1 MSTDR
6 FQKVTADHLRRD
18 AFLYVRQSSLRQVM
32 ENTESTKRQYALR
45 ERAAALGWPI
55 ERIHVI
61 DVDLG
66 LSGASAQDRDGFQ
79 RLVGEVANGHAGI
92 VLGLEVSRLA
102 RNNADW
108 HHLLELAA
116 MTQTLICDEDG
127 IYDPASFNDRL
138 LLGLKGA
145 MSEAEL
151 HVLKARLQ
159 GGILNKA
166 RRGELEVPLP
176 IGMVYHLNGS
186 VVLDPDQSIR
196 AALQLLF
203 DTFRQ
208 TTSVS
213 ASVRRFRR
221 EGWLFPRRIRRGTG
235 KGDVLWGEL
244 GHSRAAQILH
254 NPSYAG
260 AFVYGRT
267 RSARRPGNKVTQL
280 KVAREDWQVLIRDAH
295 PGYVTW
301 DEFEQT
307 QATLKQNAWGF
318 GQSRRGSMPRE
329 GTGLLQG
336 RVLCGICGARMRVR
350 YQELGGKLEPYYM
363 CTESSVRRA
372 DKTCQTVRG
381 RAVDDAVGALL
392 LENVA
397 PATLEIALAVE
408 GEISG
413 RIEQARAQRG
423 MQLTRVRYDAEL
435 ARRRYLNVDPAN
447 RLVADALESDWN
459 ERLRQLDA
467 LQQEHER
474 QQQADRKLL
483 DDGARTRIRQL
494 AQDFRRVWG
503 DEHIAPVERKRM
515 VALLIEDVTLVKAER
530 IAIHVRFRGGRTTSL
545 EIDRPRPIALIRK
558 TSPEVVAKIDELLE
572 TCTDLEIAQQL
583 NSLGHMNWRG
593 QSFTPKKIVTI
604 RCAYRL
610 KSRFERLR
618 ERGMLSA
625 KELADQLDVSATTIH
640 QWGHAGLLREH
651 PYGNEHRFLYEP
663 LGNVILIKG
672 KGGRQPT
679 YPVFI
684 TVPLTKQGAI

>member
-1 MSTDR
+1 M
-6 FQKVTADHLRRD
+6 
-18 AFLYVRQSSLRQVM
+18 
-32 ENTESTKRQYALR
+32 
-45 ERAAALGWPI
+45 
-55 ERIHVI
+55 
-61 DVDLG
+61 
-66 LSGASAQDRDGFQ
+66 
-79 RLVGEVANGHAGI
+79 
-92 VLGLEVSRLA
+92 
-102 RNNADW
+102 
-108 HHLLELAA
+108 
-116 MTQTLICDEDG
+116 
-127 IYDPASFNDRL
+127 
-138 LLGLKGA
+138 GA

-203 DTFRQ
+203 DTFHQ
-208 TTSVS
+208 TTSVC
-213 ASVRRFRR
+213 ATVRRFRR
-221 EGWLFPRRIRRGTG
+221 EGWLFPRRVRRGTG
-235 KGDVLWGEL
+235 KGDVLWGALEN
-244 GHSRAAQILH
+244 SRASQILH

-260 AFVYGRT
+260 AFAYGRT
-267 RSARRPGNKVTQL
+267 RGARRPGNKMTQI
-280 KVAREDWQVLIRDAH
+280 KVAREDWEVLIMDAH

-301 DEFEQT
+301 DEFERN
-307 QATLKQNAWGF
+307 QATLKQNACGF
-318 GQSRRGSMPRE
+318 GVASRGSMPRE
-329 GTGLLQG
+329 GVGLLQG

-350 YQELGGKLEPYYM
+350 YQEVGGKLEPYYM
-363 CTESSVRRA
+363 CTENSVRRA
-372 DKTCQTVRG
+372 DKPCQSVRG
-381 RAVDDAVGALL
+381 RAVDEAIGAVL

-397 PATLEIALAVE
+397 PAALEMALAVE

-413 RIEQARAQRG
+413 RIEQARAQRLI
-423 MQLTRVRYDAEL
+423 QLTRVRYDAEL
-435 ARRRYLNVDPAN
+435 ARRRYLSVDPAN

-459 ERLRQLDA
+459 ERLRQLDSM
-467 LQQEHER
+467 QQEHDR
-474 QQQADRKLL
+474 QQQSDQKLL
-483 DDGARTRIRQL
+483 GDDARARIRQL
-494 AQDFRRVWG
+494 AQDFPQVWH
-503 DEHIAPVERKRM
+503 DDRIEQVERKRM
-515 VALLIEDVTLVKAER
+515 VALLIEDVTLVKSER

-558 TSPEVVAKIDELLE
+558 TLPEVVAKIDELLE

-583 NSLGHMNWRG
+583 NLLGHTNWRG
-593 QSFTPKKIVTI
+593 QSFTHKKIITI
-604 RCAYRL
+604 RCAYHL
-610 KSRFERLR
+610 KSRFDRLR

-663 LGNVILIKG
+663 LGNVKLIKG

-684 TVPLTKQGAI
+684 TVPLTTQGAI